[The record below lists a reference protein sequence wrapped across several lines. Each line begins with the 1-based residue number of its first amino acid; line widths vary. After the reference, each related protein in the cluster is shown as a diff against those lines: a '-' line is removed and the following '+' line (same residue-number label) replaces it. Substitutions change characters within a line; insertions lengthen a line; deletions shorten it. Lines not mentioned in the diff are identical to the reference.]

1 MKCLITGAAGFVGGY
16 LLKEL
21 KESYT
26 DFLGIGIQ
34 PGPDIGKDSKL
45 PRSYRS
51 VVCDIRNMDQVRS
64 VIHEFSPDTVFH
76 LAAQPF
82 VPKAVENPGET
93 LEINVQGTLNLLES
107 LRSLKKRVRFI
118 YISSS
123 DVYGNV
129 SESSLPV
136 PESVVPA
143 PLNPYSSSKF
153 CAEIYCL
160 QYHRWIPELEIVI
173 ARPFN
178 HTGPKQNP
186 NFVIPNFCFQVLEA
200 LKLPES
206 ERKILVGDLSSTR
219 DFLDVRDVVRAY
231 RILSEKGKPGETYN
245 ICSGKEV
252 VIRDVLDKIISV
264 SGRKIQVEVDSS
276 RFRPVEMKRLF
287 GNKDKLQGLGWAPN
301 FDLSDTIR
309 DVYHWYQTA
318 ENVAS

>member
-21 KESYT
+21 KESYSE
-26 DFLGIGIQ
+26 FLGVGVV
-34 PGPDIGKDSKL
+34 PGPNVEEDSEL

-51 VVCDIRNMDQVRS
+51 SVCDIRNLEQVRKI
-64 VIHEFSPDTVFH
+64 IHEFAPDTVFH

-82 VPKAVENPGET
+82 VPRAVEDPGET
-93 LEINVQGTLNLLES
+93 LEINVHGTLNILES
-107 LRSLKKRVRFI
+107 LRSLQKKVRFV

-136 PESVVPA
+136 QESVVPA
-143 PLNPYSSSKF
+143 PLNPYSSSKS

-160 QYHRWIPELEIVI
+160 QYHRWIPELEVVI

-186 NFVIPNFCFQVLEA
+186 NFVIPNFCSQVLEA
-200 LKLPES
+200 LKKSES
-206 ERKILVGDLSSTR
+206 ERRIQVGDLSSTR

-231 RILSEKGKPGETYN
+231 RILSEKGKPGEIYN

-252 VIRDVLDKIISV
+252 VIREVLDRIISA
-264 SGRKIQVEVDSS
+264 SGQTIPVEVDPS
-276 RFRPVEMKRLF
+276 RFRPAEMKRLF
-287 GNKDKLQGLGWAPN
+287 GDSGKLRQLGWEPR
-301 FDLSDTIR
+301 FGLTDTVR
-309 DVYHWYQTA
+309 DVYEWISTL
-318 ENVAS
+318 S

>member
-34 PGPDIGKDSKL
+34 PPGPDIEKDPEL
-45 PRSYRS
+45 PQSYRF
-51 VVCDIRNMDQVRS
+51 VVCDIRNIDQVHS
-64 VIHEFSPDTVFH
+64 VVHEFSPNTVFH

-82 VPKAVENPGET
+82 VPRAVEDPGET

-129 SESSLPV
+129 PESCLPV
-136 PESVVPA
+136 QESVIPA

-160 QYHRWIPELEIVI
+160 QYHRWIPELEVVI

-178 HTGPKQNP
+178 HTGPKQSP
-186 NFVIPNFCFQVLEA
+186 NFVVPNFCFQVLEA
-200 LKLPES
+200 LKRPES

-231 RILSEKGKPGETYN
+231 RILSEKGKPGEIYN
-245 ICSGKEV
+245 ICSGKET
-252 VIRDVLDKIISV
+252 VIRDILDEVISA
-264 SGRKIQVEVDSS
+264 SGRKIPVEVDLS
-276 RFRPVEMKRLF
+276 RFRSAEMRRLF
-287 GNKDKLQGLGWAPN
+287 GNKDKLQKLGWAPN
-301 FDLSDTIR
+301 FDLSDTIQ
-309 DVYHWYQTA
+309 DVYHWHRTI
-318 ENVAS
+318 

>member
-26 DFLGIGIQ
+26 EFLGIGIQ
-34 PGPDIGKDSKL
+34 PGPDIEADLAL

-51 VVCDIRNMDQVRS
+51 SVCDIRNPEQVRS
-64 VIHEFSPDTVFH
+64 IIHDFSPDAVFH

-82 VPKAVENPGET
+82 VPRAVEDPGET
-93 LEINVQGTLNLLES
+93 LEINVHGTLNILES
-107 LRSLKKRVRFI
+107 LRSLKKKVRFV

-129 SESSLPV
+129 AESCLPV
-136 PESVVPA
+136 QESILPA
-143 PLNPYSSSKF
+143 PLNPYSSSKS

-160 QYHRWIPELEIVI
+160 QYHRWIPELEVVI

-178 HTGPKQNP
+178 HTGPKQSL
-186 NFVIPNFCFQVLEA
+186 NFVIPNFCSQVLEA
-200 LKLPES
+200 LKKPEA

-231 RILSEKGKPGETYN
+231 RILAEKGKPGEIYN
-245 ICSGKEV
+245 ICSGQEV
-252 VIRDVLDKIISV
+252 VIRDVLDRIISE
-264 SGRKIQVEVDSS
+264 SGKKIPVVVDSS
-276 RFRPVEMKRLF
+276 RFRPAEMKRLS
-287 GNKDKLQGLGWAPN
+287 GDNGKLQTLGWKPA
-301 FDLSDTIR
+301 FGLTDTIR
-309 DVYHWYQTA
+309 DVYQWVSSARTQ
-318 ENVAS
+318 